1 MTSPDEASLIW
12 LRPEPSGRK
21 PRYTREQIARTALA
35 IADEEGFEAVTMK
48 RIASELGSS
57 TMALYYYVRTKAD
70 IIALMH
76 DSILEEVLIPADEIP
91 ADWRAAT
98 AEISRRS
105 RNALVAHPWSLA
117 SLNDAQFG
125 PNAVRHYEQSLAAL
139 RRTNLTTPQKIAL
152 TAILD
157 DYVVGS
163 ALHTVESLERA
174 RAAEQN
180 PATVTDAMAFG
191 EALMGTGDFPELAA
205 LYASANAQTDGGL
218 DADGP
223 AMGADTLSDQFEA
236 GLNALLDGLS
246 HRMGVRG
253 SSPIGSTDT
262 PGST

>member
-1 MTSPDEASLIW
+1 MTSPNETSLIW
-12 LRPEPSGRK
+12 LRPEHSGRK

-35 IADEEGFEAVTMK
+35 IADAEGFEAATMK

-76 DSILEEVLIPADEIP
+76 DAILEEVLTPADEIP
-91 ADWRAAT
+91 ADWREAT
-98 AEISRRS
+98 VEISRRS

-125 PNAVRHYEQSLAAL
+125 PNAMRHYEQSLAAL
-139 RRTNLTTPQKIAL
+139 RQTNLTTAQKITL

-163 ALHTVESLERA
+163 AIHTVESLERG
-174 RAAEQN
+174 RAAAQN
-180 PATVTDAMAFG
+180 PATAIDAMAFG
-191 EALMGTGDFPELAA
+191 ETLLSTGEFPELAA
-205 LYASANAQTDGGL
+205 LYAKTTARTDGDL
-218 DADGP
+218 AADGP
-223 AMGADTLSDQFEA
+223 AMDADHLGDQFEA

-246 HRMGVRG
+246 DSMSITQRPEPA
-253 SSPIGSTDT
+253 SA
-262 PGST
+262 